1 MIEGFH
7 KAVNNDFWRY
17 LEITFWQYFA
27 IILKISVRFTL
38 KELRCKFSSSFDIV
52 SGSEEGGVL
61 FLQIAVM
68 FGMTKKGCE

>member
-27 IILKISVRFTL
+27 IILKISVRCTL

-68 FGMTKKGCE
+68 FGMTKKRCE